1 MITLKELTNKEDL
14 FVSGHGLCPGCGI
27 PIILKLVLRA
37 TKHPIVISNATGCLQ
52 IASTEFPTTSWKLN
66 WIHSSLGNAAS
77 TISGIETMYRVL
89 KKQGKLQTDTEI
101 KFLAIV
107 GDGGTND
114 IGLSSLSG
122 AIERGHDFVYLC
134 YDNQSYA
141 SSGGQRSSASPI
153 GASTS
158 TTPTGKVL
166 PGKMQYRKDITK
178 IIAAH
183 KLPYV
188 AQTAPWNWEDLY
200 TKAKKAFDIEGP
212 AYLNVLNPCPKE
224 WKIPSNK
231 SIELTR
237 IAADT
242 CVWPLYEIEAGK
254 NININYKPEN
264 KLPVTEWLKSQNRFK
279 HLLNVENRWIV
290 NEIQNEVDQNWKWL
304 LKQEKRGINN

>member
-1 MITLKELTNKEDL
+1 MITLKELTDKEDL

-37 TKHPIVISNATGCLQ
+37 TKYPIVISNATGCLQ
-52 IASTEFPTTSWKLN
+52 IASTEFPATSWKLN

-153 GASTS
+153 GTSTS

-166 PGKMQYRKDITK
+166 PGKLQYRKDITK

-254 NININYKPEN
+254 NTNINYKPEN

-290 NEIQNEVDQNWKWL
+290 DEIQNEVDQNWKWL

>member
-1 MITLKELTNKEDL
+1 MVVLEELTKKEDL

-37 TKHPIVISNATGCLQ
+37 TTHPIVIVNATGCLQ
-52 IASTEFPTTSWKLN
+52 ISSTRFPLTSWKLN
-66 WIHSSLGNAAS
+66 WIHSSSGNAAS
-77 TISGIETMYRVL
+77 TISGIETMYKVL
-89 KKQGKLQTDTEI
+89 KKKGKLQTDTEI

-114 IGLSSLSG
+114 IGFSSLSG

-141 SSGGQRSSASPI
+141 NSGGQCSSASPI
-153 GASTS
+153 GTSTS
-158 TTPTGKVL
+158 TTPTGKIL
-166 PGKMQYRKDITK
+166 PGKLQYRKDITR

-188 AQTAPWNWEDLY
+188 AQAAPWNWEDLY
-200 TKAKKAFDIEGP
+200 TKAGKAFNIEGP
-212 AYLNVLNPCPKE
+212 AYLNVLNPCPKT
-224 WKIPSNK
+224 WGIPSDK

-242 CVWPLYEIEAGK
+242 CIWPLYEIEGDN
-254 NININYKPEN
+254 NIKLNYKPEN
-264 KLPVTEWLKSQNRFK
+264 KLPVTEWLKKQDRFE
-279 HLLNVENRWIV
+279 HLLNIENKWIV
-290 NEIQNEVDQNWKWL
+290 DEIQNEVDKNWNRL
-304 LKQEKRGINN
+304 IYNEKKGINN

>member
-1 MITLKELTNKEDL
+1 MVVLEELTKKEDL

-37 TKHPIVISNATGCLQ
+37 TTHPIVIVNATGCLQ
-52 IASTEFPTTSWKLN
+52 ISSTRFPLTSWKLN
-66 WIHSSLGNAAS
+66 WIHSSSGNAAS
-77 TISGIETMYRVL
+77 TISGIETMYKVL
-89 KKQGKLQTDTEI
+89 KKKGKLQTDTEI

-114 IGLSSLSG
+114 IGFSSLSG

-141 SSGGQRSSASPI
+141 NSGGQCSSASPI
-153 GASTS
+153 GTSTS
-158 TTPTGKVL
+158 TTPTGKIL
-166 PGKMQYRKDITK
+166 PGKLQYRKDITR

-188 AQTAPWNWEDLY
+188 AQAAPWNWEDLY
-200 TKAKKAFDIEGP
+200 TKAGKAFNIEGP
-212 AYLNVLNPCPKE
+212 AYLNVLNPCPKT
-224 WKIPSNK
+224 WGIPSDK

-242 CVWPLYEIEAGK
+242 CIWPLYEIDGDN
-254 NININYKPEN
+254 NIKLNYKPEN
-264 KLPVTEWLKSQNRFK
+264 KLPVTEWLKKQDRFE
-279 HLLNVENRWIV
+279 HLLNIENKWIV
-290 NEIQNEVDQNWKWL
+290 DEIQNEVDKNWNRL
-304 LKQEKRGINN
+304 IYNEKKGINN